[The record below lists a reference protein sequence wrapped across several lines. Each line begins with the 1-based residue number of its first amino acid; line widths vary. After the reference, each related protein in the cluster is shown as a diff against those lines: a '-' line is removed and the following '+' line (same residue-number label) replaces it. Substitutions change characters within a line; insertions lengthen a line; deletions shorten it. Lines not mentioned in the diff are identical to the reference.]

1 VVESG
6 AEHVGQWR
14 NYQRNVAE
22 DYERAFG
29 EKPGRLIG
37 VGVLT
42 DTDNTVQ
49 KMEAWYGDIRLM
61 RDAQAVP
68 AP

>member
-1 VVESG
+1 
-6 AEHVGQWR
+6 
-14 NYQRNVAE
+14 
-22 DYERAFG
+22 
-29 EKPGRLIG
+29 